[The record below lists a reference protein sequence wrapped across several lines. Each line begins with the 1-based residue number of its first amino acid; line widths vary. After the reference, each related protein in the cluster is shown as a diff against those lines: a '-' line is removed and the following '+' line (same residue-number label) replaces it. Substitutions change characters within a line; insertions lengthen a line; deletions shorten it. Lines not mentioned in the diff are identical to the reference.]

1 MLVFGVDA
9 VAVDGVVGG
18 GGVVVVVVV
27 VVYGS
32 GMPVVLFVF
41 FDNL

>member
-9 VAVDGVVGG
+9 VAVDGAVGC
-18 GGVVVVVVV
+18 VVVVVVV
-27 VVYGS
+27 AVYGS

>member
-9 VAVDGVVGG
+9 VAVDGVVGC
-18 GGVVVVVVV
+18 GGVVAVAV